1 MGQNTA
7 ERSSYR
13 SLRLCQTIFSTM
25 TLLLVMSCVVFA
37 QSSATVT
44 YTPTHGELV
53 YTFGGNPAKMH
64 LAPGTTLVT
73 WTEDCYDGAV
83 KSPYDIPSKVVPP
96 GHDNPQTGPFYID
109 GAEPGDALAV
119 HIVKLEP
126 AREFAISS
134 SFPGFG
140 ALTATSYTAL
150 LHEPLEE
157 RVWFYKVDKVKNTVR
172 YQALSST
179 HAVDLPM
186 RPFLG
191 CLGVAPASGEVR
203 STIVPEAFGGNM
215 DTWQACAGATVYLPV
230 NVPGA
235 LFSIGDGHLVEGS
248 GEIIGT
254 AVESAMHVT
263 IKIEL
268 VKNARLAW
276 PRIEHD
282 GYIMSVGSYR
292 PLEDA
297 ARIAYNDI
305 VRWIASNYSMDL
317 QDAYQLV
324 SQTAEADLTQIV
336 DPNYTVV
343 VKVPK
348 KYLPSGEVM
357 QGMHRRMRGN

>member
-1 MGQNTA
+1 MRHLFIVILLCGKLAAQNA
-7 ERSSYR
+7 S
-13 SLRLCQTIFSTM
+13 
-25 TLLLVMSCVVFA
+25 
-37 QSSATVT
+37 TVT
-44 YTPTHGELV
+44 YIPKHDELV
-53 YTFGGNPAKMH
+53 YTFGGHPAKMH
-64 LAPGTTLVT
+64 LQPGTTLVT

-83 KSPYDIPSKVVPP
+83 KAPGDIPSQVIPP

-119 HIVKLEP
+119 HLIKLEA
-126 AREFAISS
+126 ARDFALSS

-140 ALTATSYTAL
+140 ALTATNYTAL

-157 RVWFYKVDKVKNTVR
+157 RLWFYKVDKMKNTVR
-172 YQALSST
+172 YEAHKTQ
-179 HAVDLPM
+179 HVVDFPM

-191 CLGVAPASGEVR
+191 CIGVAPASGEVR

-254 AVESAMHVT
+254 AVESALNVT
-263 IKIEL
+263 LKIEL
-268 VKNARLAW
+268 IKKAQLSW
-276 PRIEHD
+276 PRIED
-282 GYIMSVGSYR
+282 DNYIMSAGSYR

-297 ARIAYNDI
+297 ARIAYNDL
-305 VRWIASNYSMDL
+305 VRWIAGNYKMDL
-317 QDAYQLV
+317 QDVYQLV
-324 SQTAEADLTQIV
+324 SQTAETDLVQIV

-343 VKVPK
+343 VKMPK
-348 KYLPSGEVM
+348 KYLPAGEVM
-357 QGMHRRMRGN
+357 SGMHRKLRTK

>member
-1 MGQNTA
+1 MNTKTASLKLIMLLALPSLVAAQNT
-7 ERSSYR
+7 S
-13 SLRLCQTIFSTM
+13 
-25 TLLLVMSCVVFA
+25 
-37 QSSATVT
+37 TVT
-44 YTPTHGELV
+44 YIPKHEELV
-53 YTFGGNPAKMH
+53 YTFGGHPAKMH
-64 LAPGTTLVT
+64 LTPGTTLIT

-83 KSPYDIPSKVVPP
+83 KSPNDVPSKVIPP

-119 HIVKLEP
+119 HIIKLEP
-126 AREFAISS
+126 AREYAISS

-157 RVWFYKVDKVKNTVR
+157 TVWFYKVDKAKNTVR
-172 YQALSST
+172 YQALKSKHT
-179 HAVDLPM
+179 VDLPM

-191 CLGVAPASGEVR
+191 CIGVAPAAEEVR

-254 AVESAMHVT
+254 AVESAMNVT
-263 IKIEL
+263 LKIEL
-268 VKNARLAW
+268 IKDAHLSW
-276 PRIEHD
+276 PRFED
-282 GYIMSVGSYR
+282 DNYIMSAGSYR

-305 VRWIASNYSMDL
+305 VRWIAANYSMDL
-317 QDAYQLV
+317 QDAYELV
-324 SQTAEADLTQIV
+324 SQTADTDLTQMV

-348 KYLPSGEVM
+348 KYLPAGEVM
-357 QGMHRRMRGN
+357 NGMHRKLRTK

>member
-1 MGQNTA
+1 MNTKTA
-7 ERSSYR
+7 
-13 SLRLCQTIFSTM
+13 
-25 TLLLVMSCVVFA
+25 LLKLIVLLAMPNLLAA
-37 QSSATVT
+37 QSAPTIT
-44 YTPTHGELV
+44 YIPKHEELV
-53 YTFGGNPAKMH
+53 YTFGGYPAKMH
-64 LAPGTTLVT
+64 LTPGTTLIT

-83 KSPYDIPSKVVPP
+83 KSPNEIPTKVIPP

-119 HIVKLEP
+119 HIIKLEP
-126 AREFAISS
+126 AREYAISS

-157 RVWFYKVDKVKNTVR
+157 TVWFYKVDKAKNTVR
-172 YQALSST
+172 YQALKGN

-191 CLGVAPASGEVR
+191 CIGVAPAAGEVR
-203 STIVPEAFGGNM
+203 TTIVPEAFGGNM

-235 LFSIGDGHLVEGS
+235 LFSIGDGHLGEGS

-254 AVESAMHVT
+254 AVESAMNVT
-263 IKIEL
+263 LKIEL
-268 VKNARLAW
+268 IKNAHLSW
-276 PRIEHD
+276 PRLEND
-282 GYIMSVGSYR
+282 EYIMSAGSYR

-305 VRWIASNYSMDL
+305 VRWIAANYKMDL

-324 SQTAEADLTQIV
+324 SQTADADLTQMV

-348 KYLPSGEVM
+348 KYLPAGEVM
-357 QGMHRRMRGN
+357 NGMHQKMRVK

>member
-1 MGQNTA
+1 MKRNA
-7 ERSSYR
+7 FNRSCDHYWFP
-13 SLRLCQTIFSTM
+13 THA
-25 TLLLVMSCVVFA
+25 LLSFLIVLVSIPFIASA
-37 QSSATVT
+37 QSTATIT
-44 YTPTHGELV
+44 YIPKHDELV
-53 YTFGGNPAKMH
+53 YTFGGHPPKIH
-64 LAPGTTLVT
+64 LQPGTTLIT

-83 KSPYDIPSKVVPP
+83 KSPNDIPSKVITP

-109 GAEPGDALAV
+109 GAEPGDAIAA
-119 HIVKLEP
+119 HIIKLEP
-126 AREFAISS
+126 AREYAISS

-140 ALTATSYTAL
+140 ALTTTSYTAL

-172 YQALSST
+172 YEAHKSK
-179 HAVDLPM
+179 HAVEIPM

-191 CLGVAPASGEVR
+191 CIGVAPAAGEVR
-203 STIVPEAFGGNM
+203 STIVPEAYGGNM
-215 DTWQACAGATVYLPV
+215 DTWQACAGATLYLPV

-254 AVESAMHVT
+254 AVESAMNVALR
-263 IKIEL
+263 IEL
-268 VKNARLAW
+268 IKNARLSW
-276 PRIEHD
+276 PRIEDDNH
-282 GYIMSVGSYR
+282 IMSAGSYR

-297 ARIAYNDI
+297 ARIAYNDM

-324 SQTAEADLTQIV
+324 SQTAEADLTQMV

-348 KYLPSGEVM
+348 KYLPPGEVM
-357 QGMHRRMRGN
+357 NGMHRKMRGK

>member
-1 MGQNTA
+1 MRHLLIVILLCGKLTAQN
-7 ERSSYR
+7 
-13 SLRLCQTIFSTM
+13 
-25 TLLLVMSCVVFA
+25 
-37 QSSATVT
+37 SATVI
-44 YTPTHGELV
+44 YIPKPEELV
-53 YTFGGNPAKMH
+53 YTFGGHPAKMH
-64 LAPGTTLVT
+64 LKPGTTLVT

-83 KSPYDIPSKVVPP
+83 KTPNDIPSKVIPP
-96 GHDNPQTGPFYID
+96 GHDNPQTGPFYLD

-119 HIVKLEP
+119 HIIKLEP
-126 AREFAISS
+126 SRDYAISS

-157 RVWFYKVDKVKNTVR
+157 RVWFYKVDKAKNTVR
-172 YQALSST
+172 YEAHKT
-179 HAVDLPM
+179 KHAVDLPM

-191 CLGVAPASGEVR
+191 CIGVAPAGGEVR
-203 STIVPEAFGGNM
+203 TTIVPEAFGGNM

-254 AVESAMHVT
+254 AVESALNVT
-263 IKIEL
+263 LKIEL
-268 VKNARLAW
+268 IKKAQLSW
-276 PRIEHD
+276 PRIED
-282 GYIMSVGSYR
+282 DNYIMSAGSYR

-297 ARIAYNDI
+297 ARIAYNDV
-305 VRWIASNYSMDL
+305 VRWIAANYKMDL

-324 SQTAEADLTQIV
+324 SQTAETDLTQMV

-348 KYLPSGEVM
+348 KYLPAGEVM
-357 QGMHRRMRGN
+357 NGMHRKLRSQ

>member
-1 MGQNTA
+1 MRNK
-7 ERSSYR
+7 
-13 SLRLCQTIFSTM
+13 
-25 TLLLVMSCVVFA
+25 TLLLKLIFMLALPCIVAA
-37 QSSATVT
+37 QSASTIT
-44 YTPTHGELV
+44 YLPKHDELV
-53 YTFGGNPAKMH
+53 YTFGGQPPKMH
-64 LAPGTTLVT
+64 LAPGTTLIT

-83 KSPYDIPSKVVPP
+83 KSPSDIPSKAIPP

-119 HIVKLEP
+119 HIIKLEP
-126 AREFAISS
+126 AREYAISS

-140 ALTATSYTAL
+140 ALTTTSYTAL
-150 LHEPLEE
+150 LHEPLKET
-157 RVWFYKVDKVKNTVR
+157 VWFYKVDKVKNTVR
-172 YQALSST
+172 YQALKSKHT
-179 HAVDLPM
+179 VEIPM

-191 CLGVAPASGEVR
+191 CIGVAPAGGEVR
-203 STIVPEAFGGNM
+203 TTIVPEAFGGNM
-215 DTWQACAGATVYLPV
+215 DTWQAGMGATIYLPV

-254 AVESAMHVT
+254 AVESAMNV
-263 IKIEL
+263 ILKIE
-268 VKNARLAW
+268 VIKNARLSW
-276 PRIEHD
+276 PRIEND
-282 GYIMSVGSYR
+282 EYIMSTGSYR

-305 VRWIASNYSMDL
+305 VRWIAANYSMDL

-324 SQTAEADLTQIV
+324 SQTAESDLTQMV

-348 KYLPSGEVM
+348 KYLPTGEVM
-357 QGMHRRMRGN
+357 KRMHRRMRGK

>member
-1 MGQNTA
+1 MKTKTA
-7 ERSSYR
+7 SIKLIVLLAMP
-13 SLRLCQTIFSTM
+13 SLIA
-25 TLLLVMSCVVFA
+25 A
-37 QSSATVT
+37 QSASTVT
-44 YTPTHGELV
+44 YIPKHEELV
-53 YTFGGNPAKMH
+53 YTFGGHPAKMH
-64 LAPGTTLVT
+64 LKPGTTLIT

-83 KSPYDIPSKVVPP
+83 KSPNDVPTKVIPP

-119 HIVKLEP
+119 HLVKLEP
-126 AREFAISS
+126 AREYAISS

-157 RVWFYKVDKVKNTVR
+157 TVWFYKVDKAQNTVR
-172 YQALSST
+172 YQALKSK

-191 CLGVAPASGEVR
+191 CIGVAPASGEVR

-254 AVESAMHVT
+254 AVESAMNVT
-263 IKIEL
+263 LKIEL
-268 VKNARLAW
+268 IKNAHISW
-276 PRIEHD
+276 PRIED
-282 GYIMSVGSYR
+282 DNYIISAGSYR

-297 ARIAYNDI
+297 ARIAYNDM
-305 VRWIASNYSMDL
+305 VRWIAANYNMDL

-324 SQTAEADLTQIV
+324 SQTADADLTQMV

-348 KYLPSGEVM
+348 KYLPAGEVM
-357 QGMHRRMRGN
+357 NGTHRKLRVK

>member
-1 MGQNTA
+1 
-7 ERSSYR
+7 
-13 SLRLCQTIFSTM
+13 
-25 TLLLVMSCVVFA
+25 
-37 QSSATVT
+37 
-44 YTPTHGELV
+44 
-53 YTFGGNPAKMH
+53 
-64 LAPGTTLVT
+64 
-73 WTEDCYDGAV
+73 V
-83 KSPYDIPSKVVPP
+83 KSPSDIPTKVIQP

-119 HIVKLEP
+119 HIIKLEP
-126 AREFAISS
+126 AREYAISS
-134 SFPGFG
+134 SFAGFG
-140 ALTATSYTAL
+140 ALTTTSYTAL

-157 RVWFYKVDKVKNTVR
+157 RVWFYKVDKAKNTVR
-172 YQALSST
+172 YQAHKSQFG
-179 HAVDLPM
+179 ADLPM

-191 CLGVAPASGEVR
+191 CIGVAPASGEVR
-203 STIVPEAFGGNM
+203 TTIVPEAYGGNM

-254 AVESAMHVT
+254 AVESAMSVT

-268 VKNARLAW
+268 IKNARLSW
-276 PRIEHD
+276 PRIED
-282 GYIMSVGSYR
+282 DNYIMSTGSYR

-305 VRWIASNYSMDL
+305 VRWIAANYKMDL

-324 SQTAEADLTQIV
+324 SQTAETDLTQMV

-348 KYLPSGEVM
+348 KYLPTGEVM
-357 QGMHRRMRGN
+357 SGMHQKIRNQ